1 MILSFLFVFVSFL
14 FGFSSTLL
22 MKEEFIFEERF
33 FYGALVGL
41 VFTTWIGFVYAL
53 LFGLDL
59 NTIKFTS
66 SLLLFSSLLILYL
79 TLVRGRN
86 QLSFRNIFHSEVF
99 FQILSL
105 SCIFF
110 NLFYFLFSRIILWR
124 EDGLY
129 TGLAYN
135 LGDLPYHW
143 SIINSFLYG
152 DNFPPE
158 NTIFSGVTIRYYF
171 LSDFFT
177 AMLTKSGL
185 SLAHAFTLQGISLSI
200 VLLATVYLFTYRF
213 TKNKIASAISP
224 FLFFLNGGLGF
235 VQFFKD
241 LISERGNL
249 LRFLSSLND
258 YTKIDDLGYR
268 WINTTTS
275 LLVPQRP
282 FLFGFP
288 MSILVLT
295 MLWQGVKS
303 HKKGYFAVA
312 GLVAGSLPLF
322 HAHSS
327 LSLGIISVILF
338 FLFPS
343 RGWLWFFIPAGLLTL
358 PQAYYLMPSG
368 ESAGRFFTFH
378 LGWMSNQDNIFW
390 FYLKNSGLFIPI
402 LIGTLILSRSL
413 SVNQKKFAI
422 PFVIIFLVANVIQF
436 TPWDW
441 DNVKILIY
449 FSIGSIPFV
458 SYGLAC
464 LWNSKFKVLSI
475 LLFLSL
481 ILSGITSVVRGIQG
495 LYQENNKEEIELAET
510 IKKLTDP
517 QSRFL
522 TAPTFNHLI
531 LLTGRG
537 IVHGYPGSLWG
548 QGVNIGERLNDV
560 RRMYRGAND
569 TKDLLIHY
577 GIDYV
582 VIGPPEEGEKME
594 PNLEF
599 YKNNFPILLK
609 SENYYVFKIR
619 DGP

>member
-1 MILSFLFVFVSFL
+1 
-14 FGFSSTLL
+14 

-33 FYGALVGL
+33 FYGALVGFA
-41 VFTTWIGFVYAL
+41 FTTWIGFVYAL

-66 SLLLFSSLLILYL
+66 SLLLISSLLIFYL
-79 TLVRGRN
+79 TLVRGHN
-86 QLSFRNIFHSEVF
+86 QLNLRSIFHSEVF
-99 FQILSL
+99 FQILTL

-110 NLFYFLFSRIILWR
+110 NLFYFLFSRVILWK

-158 NTIFSGVTIRYYF
+158 NTIFSGITIRYYF

-177 AMLTKSGL
+177 AMLMKSGL
-185 SLAHAFTLQGISLSI
+185 SLAHAFTFQGISLGI

-241 LISERGNL
+241 LISERENL
-249 LRFLSSLND
+249 LRFLSFLND

-295 MLWQGVKS
+295 VLWQGIKS
-303 HKKGYFAVA
+303 NKKDYFALA
-312 GLVAGSLPLF
+312 GLVAGSCHFFTLT
-322 HAHSS
+322 
-327 LSLGIISVILF
+327 VLF
-338 FLFPS
+338 FRDNKRNPIPS
-343 RGWLWFFIPAGLLTL
+343 FSLPRLALVFIPAGLLTL
-358 PQAYYLMPSG
+358 PQAYYLVPSG

-390 FYLKNSGLFIPI
+390 FYLKIP
-402 LIGTLILSRSL
+402 
-413 SVNQKKFAI
+413 
-422 PFVIIFLVANVIQF
+422 
-436 TPWDW
+436 
-441 DNVKILIY
+441 
-449 FSIGSIPFV
+449 
-458 SYGLAC
+458 AC
-464 LWNSKFKVLSI
+464 L
-475 LLFLSL
+475 
-481 ILSGITSVVRGIQG
+481 
-495 LYQENNKEEIELAET
+495 YQ
-510 IKKLTDP
+510 
-517 QSRFL
+517 F
-522 TAPTFNHLI
+522 
-531 LLTGRG
+531 
-537 IVHGYPGSLWG
+537 
-548 QGVNIGERLNDV
+548 
-560 RRMYRGAND
+560 
-569 TKDLLIHY
+569 
-577 GIDYV
+577 
-582 VIGPPEEGEKME
+582 
-594 PNLEF
+594 
-599 YKNNFPILLK
+599 
-609 SENYYVFKIR
+609 
-619 DGP
+619 